1 MLTYTRAYAHT
12 YTYQHKCA
20 YEEAYADTYPHG
32 HAKAFQY
39 LGSFTQSWRSKVGIQ
54 IGARN
59 R

>member
-1 MLTYTRAYAHT
+1 MRKNLEAMLTYTRAYAHT

-39 LGSFTQSWRSKVGIQ
+39 LGSLHKVG
-54 IGARN
+54 GLR
-59 R
+59 